1 MKKVVILGDSGHSK
15 VVADLIHSNEGMSL
29 TAKLDDRYDEVFVGE
44 GVTKGPIS
52 HLRQLLQEESNIYVV
67 LGIGSNVVRKKLV
80 KELGVPRSSF
90 ISLIHPTAV
99 ISPSAVIGLGTV
111 IMPRVVVNADTIIGD
126 HAILNTGSIIEH
138 DCKVADYTHISPQA
152 ILAGGVAV
160 GEGAHIGAGASVIPL
175 KTVGEWST
183 IGAGAAVVSNI
194 NRKVTAVGVPAK
206 EIRKEGI

>member
-15 VVADLIHSNEGMSL
+15 VISDLIHSNEGISL
-29 TAKLDDRYDEVFVGE
+29 TAKLDDRYDEVFVRD
-44 GVTKGPIS
+44 GVTKGPIA
-52 HLRQLLQEESNIYVV
+52 HLRHLLQEEPDICVV
-67 LGIGSNVVRKKLV
+67 FGIGSNTVRKKLV
-80 KELGVPRSSF
+80 KELGLPRTSF

-111 IMPRVVVNADTIIGD
+111 VMPRVVVNAEAKIGD
-126 HAILNTGSIIEH
+126 HAILNTGSVIEH
-138 DCKVADYTHISPQA
+138 DCKVADYVHISPQA

-160 GEGAHIGAGASVIPL
+160 GEGAHVGAGASVIPL

-183 IGAGAAVVSNI
+183 IGAGAAVVSHIPRN
-194 NRKVTAVGVPAK
+194 VTVVGVPAK